1 MCGSGTITTPS
12 YTYTGDVRDGLPHGT
27 GRWVDR
33 TGGEVYQG
41 SWEAGERREGRLT
54 SGGGEVLYEGAW
66 QGGVPGG
73 QGTLVM
79 TGK

>member
-54 SGGGEVLYEGAW
+54 SAGERCCMRGRGRGACREGR
-66 QGGVPGG
+66 GRS
-73 QGTLVM
+73 
-79 TGK
+79 